1 MSQQNPNQQ
10 QSRDASALHH
20 AQADGMRRAQQQE
33 KIEIQRAAQG
43 LAHVSMT
50 PQQGYYASMT
60 PQQFGRMNP
69 VAMYSDIP
77 VVDDYDFDFLG
88 HANKQTQPSFSSTPK
103 PAFLDE
109 FEAAC
114 RQDQVATLQQI
125 ITQHPY
131 TPATLHHGLTL
142 ALAAG
147 SVHAAHEL
155 LIRGAPLAQRA
166 PEEFLRSAPQAKQIL
181 LLDILVTHGWKP
193 SHDLFLWSVCDTKLL
208 QWFLSHGA
216 NPNYGNKPDTPYKAG
231 GPSYECADALEIAAK
246 MGSPEAIEVLIE
258 AGAKVAYGV
267 PLHRAAGASADVT
280 VPYARH
286 ASLPFDVD
294 GSCIRA
300 MAALLKHGANVD
312 QKEETHHITPQ
323 YAIVYAVIGG
333 SIRRVQWLLDHGAD
347 PRLEGPYGSA
357 MDHAEKMGTDVMK
370 ALLQSWACSH

>member
-10 QSRDASALHH
+10 QFRDASALHH
-20 AQADGMRRAQQQE
+20 AQVDGMRRAQQQE
-33 KIEIQRAAQG
+33 QIEIQRAAQG

-50 PQQGYYASMT
+50 PQQGYHASMT
-60 PQQFGRMNP
+60 PQRLGRMNT
-69 VAMYSDIP
+69 VAKYSDIP
-77 VVDDYDFDFLG
+77 VTDDYDFDFLG
-88 HANKQTQPSFSSTPK
+88 HANEQTQPPFSFTPK

-246 MGSPEAIEVLIE
+246 MGSPEAI
-258 AGAKVAYGV
+258 
-267 PLHRAAGASADVT
+267 
-280 VPYARH
+280 
-286 ASLPFDVD
+286 
-294 GSCIRA
+294 
-300 MAALLKHGANVD
+300 
-312 QKEETHHITPQ
+312 
-323 YAIVYAVIGG
+323 VYAVIGG

-347 PRLEGPYGSA
+347 PRLERPYGSA
-357 MDHAEKMGTDVMK
+357 VRKDDSERYRCFVADDTDKDEFRKYLSLPDIQYEDEAPFEIGCLSLV
-370 ALLQSWACSH
+370 ARPDN